1 MINPYK
7 INGTKLKKGQ
17 KTILKVLS
25 IWWAPNN
32 QKYNLHFKA
41 IHNGLRI
48 HWCPMFCAFD
58 FMVGNAW
65 LRIVAFSIF
74 YRFAIT
80 IAISGHETSQS
91 NQHFCWGF
99 FLFVLARKQT
109 VKNDLSI
116 EFHTVNRY
124 TGSEIPLTEI
134 QTMGEINLIIYLKRE
149 ICVDQVNA
157 IWFVRFYFL
166 CNCGR

>member
-25 IWWAPNN
+25 IWWAPNI
-32 QKYNLHFKA
+32 QSSFQSYSQW
-41 IHNGLRI
+41 LRI
-48 HWCPMFCAFD
+48 HWYVQCFVPPI
-58 FMVGNAW
+58 
-65 LRIVAFSIF
+65 LRYAMHGFESLAFSIF

-99 FLFVLARKQT
+99 FLYVLARKQT

-116 EFHTVNRY
+116 EFHTVNRC
-124 TGSEIPLTEI
+124 TGTEFLW
-134 QTMGEINLIIYLKRE
+134 QKHKRWVKLISLFI
-149 ICVDQVNA
+149 
-157 IWFVRFYFL
+157 
-166 CNCGR
+166 

>member
-17 KTILKVLS
+17 KTILNVLS
-25 IWWAPNN
+25 IWWAPNI
-32 QKYNLHFKA
+32 QSSFQSYSQW
-41 IHNGLRI
+41 LRI

-58 FMVGNAW
+58 FMFAMHGFES
-65 LRIVAFSIF
+65 LAFSIF

-80 IAISGHETSQS
+80 IAILGHETSQS

-99 FLFVLARKQT
+99 FLYVLARKQT

-116 EFHTVNRY
+116 EFHTVNRC
-124 TGSEIPLTEI
+124 TGTEFLW
-134 QTMGEINLIIYLKRE
+134 QKHKRWVKLISLFI
-149 ICVDQVNA
+149 
-157 IWFVRFYFL
+157 
-166 CNCGR
+166 